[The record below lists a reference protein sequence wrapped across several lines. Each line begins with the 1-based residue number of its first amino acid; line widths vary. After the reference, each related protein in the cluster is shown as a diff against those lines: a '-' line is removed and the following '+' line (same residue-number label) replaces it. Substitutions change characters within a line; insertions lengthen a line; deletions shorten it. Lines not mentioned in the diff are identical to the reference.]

1 MEAQG
6 RHVEETIFPLLC
18 DVKVNALG
26 LTWIITTSAP
36 KNIYLIAGKVNAS
49 SQATNRVLNKENF
62 RGITCM
68 FFWFN

>member
-6 RHVEETIFPLLC
+6 GHVEETIFPLLC

-26 LTWIITTSAP
+26 LTWIQLYICSP

-49 SQATNRVLNKENF
+49 SQATNRVVAIKQREL
-62 RGITCM
+62 
-68 FFWFN
+68 